1 MKTVFITGG
10 IGSGK
15 SEVCRYLAWQ
25 GIPVY
30 DSDAETKTLYERD
43 PVLVSHLEEA
53 LGQPLRGDD
62 GRLDRRKLASLIF
75 NDSTARATLEGIVHP
90 AVLEDFLRWR
100 DAQDE
105 TPHYGS
111 VPFVVMESAL
121 VLDKPIFR
129 GIADR
134 IILVEA
140 PLELRIARAAAR
152 DGASPEAI
160 LARIASQTPTSQ
172 ALPVDAVIPNTG
184 TLDELHAVT
193 DRVFATL
200 W

>member
-15 SEVCRYLAWQ
+15 SEVCRYLTWQ
-25 GIPVY
+25 GVPVY
-30 DSDAETKTLYERD
+30 DSDAETKALYDRD
-43 PVLVSHLEEA
+43 PALVSRLSDA
-53 LGQPLRGDD
+53 LGCPLRSAD

-75 NDSTARATLEGIVHP
+75 NDSAALATLEGIVHP
-90 AVLEDFLRWR
+90 AVLEDFLHWR
-100 DAQDE
+100 DAQDD

-111 VPFVVMESAL
+111 VSFVVMESAL
-121 VLDKPIFR
+121 VLDKPLFR
-129 GIADR
+129 GVADR

-152 DGASPEAI
+152 DGASPDAI
-160 LARIASQTPTSQ
+160 RARIAAQSPTSQ
-172 ALPVDAVIPNTG
+172 ALPVDAVISNTG
-184 TLDELHAVT
+184 TIDDLHAAT
-193 DRVFATL
+193 DRVFAAL